1 MLQNTFVRELGTL
14 LGIRLF
20 GSFVRNLRF
29 IAVIPATVS
38 ILAVAAC
45 DSANVTETVVA
56 QDAVVNE
63 AKDKAGD
70 FDHSSFEGLLMKY
83 VNDKGLVDYDGFAKD
98 RTVLE
103 GYLEAVAK
111 ANPTSFSSNDERN
124 AFYINAY
131 NALTIRAVLDDV
143 IGKTD
148 SVKKVDGFWDKK
160 KYLVGGVEMTL
171 DATEK
176 ISRDYKDPRIH
187 FAYNCASLGCPKL
200 QRFAFTGPKL
210 QEQFASITK
219 EFLYDEERGLRIDRD
234 KNKVWISRLFSWYAG
249 DFTGDTS
256 KVGFV
261 KGFIKSKF
269 TASAGTNFIIE
280 KGPQEIVEYI
290 RDKKPDVGYLEYD
303 WTLNSQV
310 PPKAK

>member
-1 MLQNTFVRELGTL
+1 MTGRKGILSLNYTYL
-14 LGIRLF
+14 LIM
-20 GSFVRNLRF
+20 
-29 IAVIPATVS
+29 
-38 ILAVAAC
+38 AVATGLVFASVAC
-45 DSANVTETVVA
+45 ESVNTTETVKA
-56 QDAVVNE
+56 QNTVKTETGDAKPE
-63 AKDKAGD
+63 
-70 FDHSSFEGLLMKY
+70 FDHSAYEALLKLY
-83 VNDKGLVDYDGFAKD
+83 VDEKGMVDYDGFAKD
-98 RTVLE
+98 RAKLDA
-103 GYLEAVAK
+103 YLETVGK
-111 ANPTSFSSNDERN
+111 AAPNAFSTDDERN

-131 NALTIRAVLDDV
+131 NAFTIRAVLDDV

-160 KYLVGGVEMTL
+160 KYRIGGQDLTL

-210 QEQFASITK
+210 QEQFKFITK
-219 EFLYDEERGLRIDRD
+219 DFLNDEERGLKIDRD
-234 KNKVWISRLFSWYAG
+234 KNKIWISRLFSWYAG

-269 TASAGTNFIIE
+269 TASAGTNFIME
-280 KGPQEIVEYI
+280 KGSDEIVQYI
-290 RDKKPDVGYLEYD
+290 KDKKPDVGYLEYD
-303 WTLNSQV
+303 WTLNSQI
-310 PPKAK
+310 PPKTK